1 MTNTFFFFKSNER
14 RIVERWQNRKHQ
26 ESTCLH
32 RQQLHWKDLFD
43 VTLLKL
49 WGLLKA
55 CNLQRK
61 AGIWN
66 CGTFWPIS
74 TFIIVAATHS
84 TSLSPSQAAA
94 HMFQEQLRHSLWEPG
109 WGEKKKSLSSRC
121 QRIVLWALTGA
132 SDHRDP
138 DKKWGH
144 HFCCAFFI
152 VASPY
157 PFQLKWFPGDLNGCC
172 NILYPSP
179 LIFSFFPLWQPDIKD

>member
-1 MTNTFFFFKSNER
+1 MTGLRLRLYKYYNPIRKWPILFFFFKSKER

-109 WGEKKKSLSSRC
+109 WGGKKIHCLPGVRELCSEHWLVLLITEIQTKSEDTIFVVPSSLL
-121 QRIVLWALTGA
+121 QALTPFSW
-132 SDHRDP
+132 SD
-138 DKKWGH
+138 
-144 HFCCAFFI
+144 
-152 VASPY
+152 
-157 PFQLKWFPGDLNGCC
+157 FQG
-172 NILYPSP
+172 I
-179 LIFSFFPLWQPDIKD
+179 